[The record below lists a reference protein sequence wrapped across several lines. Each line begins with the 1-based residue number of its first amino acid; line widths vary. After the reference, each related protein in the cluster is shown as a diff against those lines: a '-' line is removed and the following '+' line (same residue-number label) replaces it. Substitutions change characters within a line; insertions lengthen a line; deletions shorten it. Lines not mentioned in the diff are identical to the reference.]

1 MMMRMIWK
9 MQKKKKRKNLVRN
22 LLWLSHN
29 RHSKRVLSQLFNNKL
44 KNRLNLLLR
53 KLRLKRKK
61 RVMRRSMTQMMLMT
75 C

>member
-1 MMMRMIWK
+1 MKMIWR
-9 MQKKKKRKNLVRN
+9 MQRKKKRKNLVRN

-53 KLRLKRKK
+53 RLRLKRKK

>member
-1 MMMRMIWK
+1 MKMIWR
-9 MQKKKKRKNLVRN
+9 MQRKKKRKNLVRN

-53 KLRLKRKK
+53 KLKLKRKK

>member
-1 MMMRMIWK
+1 MRMIWK

>member
-1 MMMRMIWK
+1 MMMRMIWR
-9 MQKKKKRKNLVRN
+9 MQRKKKRKNLVRN

-29 RHSKRVLSQLFNNKL
+29 RHSKRVLSQFFNNKL

-53 KLRLKRKK
+53 KLKLKRKK

>member
-1 MMMRMIWK
+1 MMMRMIWR
-9 MQKKKKRKNLVRN
+9 MQRKKKKKNLVRN

-61 RVMRRSMTQMMLMT
+61 RVMRKSMTQMMLMT

>member
-1 MMMRMIWK
+1 MKMIWR
-9 MQKKKKRKNLVRN
+9 MQRKKKRKNLVRN

-61 RVMRRSMTQMMLMT
+61 RVMRKSMTQMMLMT